1 MLASKQNV
9 GTNKLEFSGYYRV
22 NYDDTL
28 WSALRDALKSENFD
42 GIHVLNRAQIV
53 DDALN
58 LARAGQLSYST
69 ALDIVS
75 YLENEVEYYPWYSAF
90 NAFSILYRRISADGE
105 LATHLKVI
113 FSGNMYQ
120 RGYIN

>member
-1 MLASKQNV
+1 M
-9 GTNKLEFSGYYRV
+9 

-28 WSALRDALKSENFD
+28 WSALRDALKSEDFD
-42 GIHVLNRAQIV
+42 VIHVLNRAQIV

-58 LARAGQLSYST
+58 LARAGQLSYNT

-90 NAFSILYRRISADGE
+90 NAFSTLHKRISSDSE
-105 LATHLKVI
+105 LATYFTVRIYFLMSYPTIDVFNITCMSIVYHI
-113 FSGNMYQ
+113 S
-120 RGYIN
+120 